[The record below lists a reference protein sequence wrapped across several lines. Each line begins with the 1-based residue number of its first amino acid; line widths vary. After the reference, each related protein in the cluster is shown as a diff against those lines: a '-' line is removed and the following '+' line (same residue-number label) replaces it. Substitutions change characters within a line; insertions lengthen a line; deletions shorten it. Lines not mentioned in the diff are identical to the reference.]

1 MLLASFSLPPD
12 ALALEQTLHDVPAI
26 TVEAERV
33 AAHSTEWVMPS
44 LWVTNAETDTVTAA
58 FSDDPTVESIVE
70 VTEFSDEIFCH
81 IEWSEAVERR
91 INTFVDKEGSILSA
105 VASDGDWQL
114 RVRFT
119 SQAQLDEFREHFED
133 QEYTFQLVELTDPD
147 TPHRHYDALTDTQQ
161 EALLLALELGYY
173 QVPRE
178 ITIGELAEELDV
190 SHQAVSEL
198 LRRGTGNL
206 IQTLLTTGRG
216 ESL

>member
-1 MLLASFSLPPD
+1 MLLASFSLPPG
-12 ALALEQTLHDVPAI
+12 ALALEETLHDVPAI

-44 LWVTNAETDTVTAA
+44 LWVTNADADRVTAA
-58 FSDDPTVESIVE
+58 LSADATVDTIVE
-70 VTEFSDEIFCH
+70 VTEFADEIFYH
-81 IEWSEAVERR
+81 IEWIEAVERR

-105 VASDGDWQL
+105 AASGGEWQL
-114 RVRFT
+114 RVRFA
-119 SQAQLDEFREHFED
+119 SQSQLDEFREHFQK

-161 EALLLALELGYY
+161 EALLTALELGYY
-173 QVPRE
+173 RVPRE
-178 ITIGELAEELDV
+178 ITIQELAEELDV

-206 IQTLLTTGRG
+206 VQTLLTTGRG
-216 ESL
+216 ESV